1 MKEFKLENSTKIES
15 GFKVPE
21 AYFDTFAHNVMQ
33 KLPVADTTV
42 ISLFQK
48 RKIALM
54 LAAAIIAVALIIPII
69 NAPAPL
75 AKEIDSAT
83 LENYLSYQTNINQY
97 DLINA
102 LDEEDINTIKTNV
115 AIEQNNI
122 ENKTIEDILVTN
134 GNLEHLLL
142 E

>member
-48 RKIALM
+48 RKIAL
-54 LAAAIIAVALIIPII
+54 ALIIPII